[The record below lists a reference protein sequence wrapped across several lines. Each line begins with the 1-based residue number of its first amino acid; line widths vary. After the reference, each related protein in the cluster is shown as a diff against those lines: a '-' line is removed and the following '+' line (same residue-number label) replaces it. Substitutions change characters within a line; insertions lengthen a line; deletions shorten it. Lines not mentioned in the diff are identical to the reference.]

1 MTGGDADLLGE
12 DLARHRRAGVAIDLA
27 DVVEIVLEAAVL
39 ARLQRVDRGV
49 TAGAERGPRGR
60 RCYFLDVPCR

>member
-1 MTGGDADLLGE
+1 MTGGDADLLKE
-12 DLARHRRAGVAIDLA
+12 DLARHQRAGVAIDLA
-27 DVVEIVLEAAVL
+27 EVVEIVLEAAVL
-39 ARLQRVDRGV
+39 ARFDRGV